1 MTIAKAL
8 SALITATFLVG
19 AVQVG
24 GDAPRSPAELAR
36 GTTAARQNLDRAVVH
51 TDASIERTEA
61 FEAIARNVRSQLRS
75 SRELL
80 EIQLEL
86 EASSEGTGRASREA
100 RAELIRLRE
109 VFKRLVE
116 RLDGVTDVSEQAGRA
131 GKTSA
136 EAGERL
142 LERLT
147 ELKARFR
154 KVVAQSKRL
163 NRKARAFD
171 REGSRP

>member
-1 MTIAKAL
+1 MTVAKVL
-8 SALITATFLVG
+8 SALITAAFLVG

-24 GDAPRSPAELAR
+24 GDVPRTPAELAR
-36 GTTAARQNLDRAVVH
+36 TTTAARQNLDRAVHH
-51 TDASIERTEA
+51 TDASIERTAA
-61 FEAIARNVRSQLRS
+61 FAAIARNVRSQLRS

-86 EASSEGTGRASREA
+86 EASSERTGRASRAA
-100 RAELIRLRE
+100 RAELMRLRD
-109 VFKRLVE
+109 VFERLVG
-116 RLDGVTDVSEQAGRA
+116 RLDGVADVSQRAGRA
-131 GKTSA
+131 GEISA

-163 NRKARAFD
+163 NRKARASD
-171 REGSRP
+171 REGSPP